1 MIGHGLSPMHFSER
15 EDPNIRPTAREIVL
29 KMCKQQ
35 RLLRV
40 LANGAGDSA
49 RRRRVGRPAR
59 SRTRRRRS
67 RRRRHGKIGENAPW
81 LQNIIIT
88 AAAGSTD
95 RRAGGP
101 PRADGPE
108 RGRACSRAA
117 TEVAR
122 KTQRNDGRAWHSEE
136 RQRERD
142 HAPLDIVG
150 KKKFPP
156 PAASPPPLRPSSPL
170 LPSVRYHSVLSFGV
184 GVGRGRHRKRRR
196 SRLICPNGLC
206 LRPREQD
213 HKNSETAQ
221 EGEGESGS

>member
-1 MIGHGLSPMHFSER
+1 MHFSER
-15 EDPNIRPTAREIVL
+15 EDPNIRPTAREIVF

-122 KTQRNDGRAWHSEE
+122 KTQRNDGQAWHIAGRETE
-136 RQRERD
+136 REIMRLWTLLERKSF
-142 HAPLDIVG
+142 PL
-150 KKKFPP
+150 
-156 PAASPPPLRPSSPL
+156 LRPHHRCRPCLGPGAAACSSCTGWP
-170 LPSVRYHSVLSFGV
+170 
-184 GVGRGRHRKRRR
+184 
-196 SRLICPNGLC
+196 C
-206 LRPREQD
+206 LWSHTVAGCSRPRR
-213 HKNSETAQ
+213 ETGLA
-221 EGEGESGS
+221 GSWPLGLWA